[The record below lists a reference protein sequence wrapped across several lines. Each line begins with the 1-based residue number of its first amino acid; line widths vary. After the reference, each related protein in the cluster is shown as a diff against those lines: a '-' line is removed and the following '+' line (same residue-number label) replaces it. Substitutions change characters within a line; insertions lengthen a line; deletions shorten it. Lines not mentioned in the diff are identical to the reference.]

1 MNCSRQCPGT
11 QVDVISA
18 AIMWPRGY
26 MMVVDKGSEAM
37 YKGVKVTTSARSVAS
52 PGKLNKV
59 PYTLWTP

>member
-1 MNCSRQCPGT
+1 M
-11 QVDVISA
+11 DVISA

-26 MMVVDKGSEAM
+26 MVVEMGSEAM
-37 YKGVKVTTSARSVAS
+37 YKGVKATKSARSVAF